1 MTTYELQLLA
11 ERNRKRLVEVVYRAK
26 AGHIGGDLSCLNV
39 MTALYFHVMQGLD
52 PANPKAPQRDRFV
65 LSKGHCVEALYV
77 TLEAKGFL
85 KPEVLDTLGL
95 FGSVLSG
102 HPTIEVPG
110 IEVNSGALGH
120 GLPIGVGM
128 AIADKMN
135 SGAYEPHEPHEA
147 NKPHEPHEANKPHEP
162 HEANGAYRTFV
173 LMGDGEQG
181 EGSIYEAAMAANR
194 YHLDN
199 LVAIID
205 RNHLQI
211 SGNTEDVMPL
221 ESIRDRWTA
230 FGWDV
235 IQMNGDEME
244 DIVKTFDAI
253 DYRNRKPHL
262 IVSDTTKGRGVSF
275 MEGVAKWHHGVLN
288 AEQCETAVKEI
299 EARIAELSSLYSH

>member
-1 MTTYELQLLA
+1 MDTKELQLLA
-11 ERNRKRLVEVVYRAK
+11 EQRRKRLVEVVYRAK

-52 PANPKAPQRDRFV
+52 PANPKAPDRDRFV

-85 KPEVLDTLGL
+85 KPEVLDTLGQY
-95 FGSVLSG
+95 GSILSG

-120 GLPIGVGM
+120 GLSIGVGM
-128 AIADKMN
+128 ALAAKMREG
-135 SGAYEPHEPHEA
+135 SYKSHETYETHKTH
-147 NKPHEPHEANKPHEP
+147 KPYNT
-162 HEANGAYRTFV
+162 YV

-181 EGSIYEAAMAANR
+181 EGSIYEAAMAAHK
-194 YHLDN
+194 YQLDN

-221 ESIRDRWTA
+221 DSIRERWTA

-235 IQMNGDEME
+235 TTMNGDAMD
-244 DIVKTFDAI
+244 DIVSTFDAI
-253 DYRNRKPHL
+253 DYTNGKPHL
-262 IVSDTTKGRGVSF
+262 LISETTKGFGVSF

-288 AEQCETAVKEI
+288 EEQCQAAVKEI
-299 EARIAELSSLYSH
+299 EERINELTIQRHNEIPL

>member
-1 MTTYELQLLA
+1 MNVKELELLA
-11 ERNRKRLVEVVYRAK
+11 EKNRKRLVEVVYAAK

-39 MTALYFHVMQGLD
+39 MTALYFHVMRGLN
-52 PANPKAPQRDRFV
+52 PAEPKAADRDRFV

-85 KPEVLDTLGL
+85 APEVLDTLGK
-95 FGSVLSG
+95 FGSILSG

-120 GLPIGVGM
+120 GLSIGVGM
-128 AIADKMN
+128 ALAAKMN
-135 SGAYEPHEPHEA
+135 SQLSPLTSRLY
-147 NKPHEPHEANKPHEP
+147 NT
-162 HEANGAYRTFV
+162 YV

-181 EGSIYEAAMAANR
+181 EGSIYEAAMAANK

-211 SGNTEDVMPL
+211 SGDTEDVMPIDNIK
-221 ESIRDRWTA
+221 ERWTA

-235 IQMNGDEME
+235 ISMNGDSME

-253 DYRNRKPHL
+253 DYENKKPHL
-262 IVSDTTKGRGVSF
+262 LVSNTTKGKGVSF
-275 MEGVAKWHHGVLN
+275 MEGIAKWHHGVLN
-288 AEQCETAVKEI
+288 EEQCKAAVAEI
-299 EARIAELSSLYSH
+299 EGRIAAMEK

>member
-1 MTTYELQLLA
+1 MMNVRDLELLA
-11 ERNRKRLVEVVYRAK
+11 EKNRKRLVEVVYAAK

-39 MTALYFHVMQGLD
+39 MTALYFNVMRNIEPG
-52 PANPKAPQRDRFV
+52 ANPPAHGGRGMGNPDRDRFV

-85 KPEVLDTLGL
+85 APEVLDTLGR

-128 AIADKMN
+128 AIAAKMDK
-135 SGAYEPHEPHEA
+135 
-147 NKPHEPHEANKPHEP
+147 KD
-162 HEANGAYRTFV
+162 YRTYV
-173 LMGDGEQG
+173 MMGDGEQG
-181 EGSIYEAAMAANR
+181 EGSIYEAAMAGNR

-211 SGNTEDVMPL
+211 SGNTEDVMPIDN
-221 ESIRDRWTA
+221 IRERWSA

-235 IQMNGDEME
+235 IELNGDSME
-244 DIVKTFDAI
+244 DILRAFNSI
-253 DYRNRKPHL
+253 DYTNGKPHL
-262 IVSDTTKGRGVSF
+262 LVSNTTKGRGVSF
-275 MEGVAKWHHGVLN
+275 MEGIAKWHHGVLN
-288 AEQCETAVKEI
+288 EEQCRTAVKEI
-299 EARIAELSSLYSH
+299 EERINGLMSNEQ

>member
-1 MTTYELQLLA
+1 MNTKELQLLC

-26 AGHIGGDLSCLNV
+26 AGHIGGDLSCLN
-39 MTALYFHVMQGLD
+39 MLTALYFRVMQGLD
-52 PANPKAPQRDRFV
+52 PANPKAADRDRFV

-77 TLEAKGFL
+77 TLEARGFL
-85 KPEVLDTLGL
+85 KAEVLDTLGQ
-95 FGSVLSG
+95 FGSILSG

-120 GLPIGVGM
+120 GLSIGVGM
-128 AIADKMN
+128 ALAAKM
-135 SGAYEPHEPHEA
+135 GQKDWHTY
-147 NKPHEPHEANKPHEP
+147 
-162 HEANGAYRTFV
+162 V

-221 ESIRDRWTA
+221 ESIADRWTA
-230 FGWDV
+230 LGWDV
-235 IQMNGDEME
+235 VTLNGDDMA
-244 DIVKTFDAI
+244 DILRAFEAI
-253 DYRNRKPHL
+253 DYSNGRPHL
-262 IVSDTTKGRGVSF
+262 LISNTTKGRGVSF
-275 MEGVAKWHHGVLN
+275 MEGIAKWHHGVLN
-288 AEQCETAVKEI
+288 EEQCQQAVAEI
-299 EARIAELSSLYSH
+299 EQRISSLLG

>member
-1 MTTYELQLLA
+1 MNIKELELLA
-11 ERNRKRLVEVVYRAK
+11 EKNRKRLVEVVYAAK

-39 MTALYFHVMQGLD
+39 MTALYFHVMRGLN
-52 PANPKAPQRDRFV
+52 PQEPKAADRDRFV

-85 KPEVLDTLGL
+85 KPEVLDTLGK
-95 FGSVLSG
+95 FGSILSG

-120 GLPIGVGM
+120 GLGIGIGM
-128 AIADKMN
+128 AIAAKMN
-135 SGAYEPHEPHEA
+135 AGVYPPSSLHPSPST
-147 NKPHEPHEANKPHEP
+147 
-162 HEANGAYRTFV
+162 YRTFV

-181 EGSIYEAAMAANR
+181 EGSIYEAAMAGHK
-194 YHLDN
+194 YQLDN

-211 SGNTEDVMPL
+211 SGNTEDVMPIDSVK
-221 ESIRDRWTA
+221 ERWTA

-235 IQMNGDEME
+235 IEMNGDSME

-253 DYRNRKPHL
+253 DYENKKPHL
-262 IVSDTTKGRGVSF
+262 LVSNTTKGKGVSF
-275 MEGVAKWHHGVLN
+275 MEGIAKWHHGVLN
-288 AEQCETAVKEI
+288 EEQCKEAVAEI
-299 EARIAELSSLYSH
+299 EQRIESLR

>member
-1 MTTYELQLLA
+1 MTTKELTLLA
-11 ERNRKRLVEVVYRAK
+11 EKNRKRLVEVVYRAK

-39 MTALYFHVMQGLD
+39 MTALYFDIMKNLN
-52 PANPKAPQRDRFV
+52 PAEPKAAERDRFV

-85 KPEVLDTLGL
+85 KPEVLDTLGQ

-120 GLPIGVGM
+120 GLSIGTGM
-128 AIADKMN
+128 AIAAKMD
-135 SGAYEPHEPHEA
+135 
-147 NKPHEPHEANKPHEP
+147 NKDWKT
-162 HEANGAYRTFV
+162 YV

-181 EGSIYEAAMAANR
+181 EGSIYEAAMAAHK
-194 YHLDN
+194 YQLDN

-211 SGNTEDVMPL
+211 SGNTEDVMPID
-221 ESIRDRWTA
+221 SIRERWSA

-235 IQMNGDEME
+235 VTMNGDSME
-244 DIVKTFDAI
+244 DILRTFHAI
-253 DYRNRKPHL
+253 DYTNKKPHL
-262 IVSDTTKGRGVSF
+262 IISETTKGKGVSF
-275 MEGVAKWHHGVLN
+275 MEGIAKWHHGVLN
-288 AEQCETAVKEI
+288 EEQCKEAVAEI
-299 EARIAELSSLYSH
+299 DQRIASMK